1 MDTNG
6 NLFVCKL
13 KIDLIFYHA
22 NNNNLTTNTTKQ
34 ILLKMQS
41 QNETTSSAYE
51 ICAICLEE
59 VKRDLFT
66 TKCGHQ
72 FHYGCI
78 HKCDMSHRGKFYDPE
93 ELEELFGNYSYY
105 KRMIDINDNDSPLSC
120 PLCRSPIKSIREEK
134 QVMSK
139 NQISLSVAQDVKIIN
154 PRHNWTLT
162 HYDEPMLKNKFQSQ
176 KRNTNS
182 KLRFR
187 RFNK

>member
-1 MDTNG
+1 M
-6 NLFVCKL
+6 
-13 KIDLIFYHA
+13 LITTTY
-22 NNNNLTTNTTKQ
+22 NTTNS
-34 ILLKMQS
+34 IKMQS

-66 TKCGHQ
+66 TKCGHK

-78 HKCDMSHRGKFYDPE
+78 HQCDMTHRGKFYEPE

-134 QVMSK
+134 QVMPK
-139 NQISLSVAQDVKIIN
+139 TQPSLYFAKKK
-154 PRHNWTLT
+154 RHYLNFAWCYDTPILT
-162 HYDEPMLKNKFQSQ
+162 NKFKSQ